1 MNQQKIFNFKIK
13 QNFDN
18 DDFFVSKSN
27 ELAHKFLL
35 NLSKPEKYIHL
46 KGPLKSGKTHL
57 GLLWKR
63 IHNAIVFNYNNY
75 DQIMSQK
82 KNVFI
87 DNFTYGIDEEK
98 LFYLIN
104 HCYNNN
110 LKILITSELSL
121 LDYQFKLNDLLSRL
135 KLFYFIEI
143 LNPDDELI
151 INLLVK
157 LLYDRLIKINNHEI
171 FSFIFKRT
179 NRTYLDIYNFVDN
192 VDKLSLSQKR
202 QITIPLIKELL

>member
-1 MNQQKIFNFKIK
+1 
-13 QNFDN
+13 
-18 DDFFVSKSN
+18 
-27 ELAHKFLL
+27 
-35 NLSKPEKYIHL
+35 
-46 KGPLKSGKTHL
+46 
-57 GLLWKR
+57 
-63 IHNAIVFNYNNY
+63 
-75 DQIMSQK
+75 MSQK

-87 DNFTYGIDEEK
+87 DNFIYKIDEEK

-135 KLFYFIEI
+135 KSFYFVEI
-143 LNPDDELI
+143 LDPNDELI

-157 LLYDRLIKINNHEI
+157 LLYDRQIKINNDEI
-171 FSFIFKRT
+171 FSFIIKRI

>member
-27 ELAHKFLL
+27 ELAHKVLL
-35 NLSKPEKYIHL
+35 NLNKPEKYIHL

-135 KLFYFIEI
+135 KSFYFIEI

-157 LLYDRLIKINNHEI
+157 LLYDRQIKINNDEI
-171 FSFIFKRT
+171 FSFIIKRI
-179 NRTYLDIYNFVDN
+179 NRTYLDIYNFVDK

>member
-1 MNQQKIFNFKIK
+1 MNQQRIFNFKIK

-18 DDFFVSKSN
+18 DDFYVSKSN
-27 ELAHKFLL
+27 ELAHKVLL
-35 NLSKPEKYIHL
+35 NLNKPEKYIYL
-46 KGPLKSGKTHL
+46 KGSLKSGKTHL

-63 IHNAIVFNYNNY
+63 IHNAIFFNYDDY

-82 KNVFI
+82 KNVFV
-87 DNFTYGIDEEK
+87 DNLIYEINEEK

-121 LDYQFKLNDLLSRL
+121 FDYQFKLNDLLSRL
-135 KLFYFIEI
+135 KSFYFVEI
-143 LNPDDELI
+143 LDPNDELI

-157 LLYDRLIKINNHEI
+157 LLYDRQIKINNDEI
-171 FSFIFKRT
+171 FSFIIKRI
-179 NRTYLDIYNFVDN
+179 NRTYLDIYNFVDK

>member
-35 NLSKPEKYIHL
+35 NLNNSEKYIHL

-57 GLLWKR
+57 GLLWKK
-63 IHNAIVFNYNNY
+63 INNAIFFNYNDY
-75 DQIMSQK
+75 DLIMSQK

-87 DNFTYGIDEEK
+87 DNFIYKIDEEK

-135 KLFYFIEI
+135 KSFYFVEI
-143 LNPDDELI
+143 LDPDDELI
-151 INLLVK
+151 INILVK
-157 LLYDRLIKINNHEI
+157 LLYDRQIKINNDEI
-171 FSFIFKRT
+171 FSFIIKRI
-179 NRTYLDIYNFVDN
+179 NRTYLDIYNFVDK

>member
-1 MNQQKIFNFKIK
+1 MNQQKIFNFKAK
-13 QNFDN
+13 QNFDS

-27 ELAHKFLL
+27 ELAHKVLL
-35 NLSKPEKYIHL
+35 NLNKPEKYIYL

-63 IHNAIVFNYNNY
+63 IHNAIFFNYDDY

-87 DNFTYGIDEEK
+87 DNFIYEIDEEK

-135 KLFYFIEI
+135 KSFYFVEI
-143 LNPDDELI
+143 LDPNDELI

-157 LLYDRLIKINNHEI
+157 LLYDRQIKINNDEI
-171 FSFIFKRT
+171 FSFIIKRI
-179 NRTYLDIYNFVDN
+179 NRTYLDIYNFVDK